1 MCKRAS
7 DAVPQSGMVLNN
19 NLRVKVVFI
28 NYRWS
33 QLSVK
38 PVQMCFWFLC
48 FIYRYTVC
56 AAKNYKLPKKK
67 KKLYSMFTVPCIF
80 TLTMVYAS
88 VVNVLEA
95 GKIFTFWH
103 WCGPYCDC
111 EQCQT
116 SSKTV
121 ALLSSSYTP
130 RLEMHQKGSGHKPW
144 LVRACIPYCG
154 KGFPTVHH
162 WKCWLKYLMFLF
174 TNRVIMDLWSAWI
187 WS

>member
-1 MCKRAS
+1 MNWPSHGGMCKRAS

-67 KKLYSMFTVPCIF
+67 KKTVQYVHSSMYFYTYNGLCKCSECVRSRKNIYILTLMWAILWLWTVPDQLQNCSSIEFLLYS
-80 TLTMVYAS
+80 
-88 VVNVLEA
+88 
-95 GKIFTFWH
+95 
-103 WCGPYCDC
+103 
-111 EQCQT
+111 
-116 SSKTV
+116 KTGNAPERQWPQ
-121 ALLSSSYTP
+121 ALI
-130 RLEMHQKGSGHKPW
+130 G
-144 LVRACIPYCG
+144 
-154 KGFPTVHH
+154 
-162 WKCWLKYLMFLF
+162 
-174 TNRVIMDLWSAWI
+174 
-187 WS
+187 